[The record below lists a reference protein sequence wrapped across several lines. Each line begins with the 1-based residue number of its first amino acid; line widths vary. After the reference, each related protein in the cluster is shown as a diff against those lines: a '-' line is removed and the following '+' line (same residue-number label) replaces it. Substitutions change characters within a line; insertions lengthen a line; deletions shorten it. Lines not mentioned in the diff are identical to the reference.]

1 LYLKIHQMINQFI
14 QHLTNKGYSRHT
26 ITGYS
31 SALHHFANFT
41 AINPSI
47 KDWQRSLKGK
57 PASINLKIAAVKS
70 YYAFCIKHKYLDI
83 NPAKDIAFRKKSA
96 RLPQFNVNNNLPLLS
111 EEVKSN
117 LTYEQFCALTLL
129 SETGIRL
136 SELCFLKKNDIASR
150 FIKVTG
156 KGNKERMVP
165 ISDKMS
171 AMLSELNGAAM
182 LSEEIYVFNLK
193 PHQVQYLCK
202 KYLGHYPHQ
211 LRHTFATTLINAGA
225 PLLSIKELLGHSSVA
240 ATQIYTHLDYERL
253 KAVHSKCHPKP

>member
-1 LYLKIHQMINQFI
+1 LINQFI
-14 QHLTNKGYSRHT
+14 QHLTNKGYSPHT
-26 ITGYS
+26 IAGYS
-31 SALHHFANFT
+31 SALHQFANFT
-41 AINPSI
+41 AINPDI
-47 KDWQRSLKGK
+47 KAWNRSLQGK
-57 PASINLKIAAVKS
+57 PASINLKIAAIKS
-70 YYAFCIKHKYLDI
+70 YYAFCIKHKYLDV

-96 RLPQFNVNNNLPLLS
+96 RLPGFNVSQTLLS
-111 EEVKSN
+111 ESQINSLSHEE
-117 LTYEQFCALTLL
+117 LTALTLL

-136 SELCFLKKNDIASR
+136 SELCFLKRNDIASR
-150 FIKVTG
+150 FIKVCG
-156 KGNKERMVP
+156 KGNKERIVP

-171 AMLSELNGAAM
+171 AMLVKLMGGTRGESPQPCFPDQSDLA
-182 LSEEIYVFNLK
+182 FRLK

-202 KYLGHYPHQ
+202 KYLGHYPHR

>member
-1 LYLKIHQMINQFI
+1 MINQFI
-14 QHLTNKGYSRHT
+14 QHLTNIGCSPHTVAAYS
-26 ITGYS
+26 Y
-31 SALHHFANFT
+31 ALHQFANFT

-47 KDWQRSLKGK
+47 KDWQRSLTGK

-70 YYAFCIKHKYLDI
+70 YYAFCVKHKYLDI

-96 RLPQFNVNNNLPLLS
+96 RLPKFNVNNAAALLS
-111 EEVKSN
+111 EEQIKS
-117 LTYEQFCALTLL
+117 LSQEEICALTLL

-136 SELCFLKKNDIASR
+136 SELCFLKKNDITSR
-150 FIKVTG
+150 FIKVCG
-156 KGNKERMVP
+156 KGNKERIVP

-171 AMLSELNGAAM
+171 AMLSEMISAYASDDDETHDLA
-182 LSEEIYVFNLK
+182 FRLK

>member
-1 LYLKIHQMINQFI
+1 MIPHFI
-14 QHLTNKGYSRHT
+14 QHLTNIGCSRHT
-26 ITGYS
+26 VAAYS
-31 SALHHFANFT
+31 HALHKFANFT
-41 AINPSI
+41 AINPDI
-47 KDWQRSLKGK
+47 KAWHRSLTGK

-70 YYAFCIKHKYLDI
+70 YYAFCIKHKYLDV
-83 NPAKDIAFRKKSA
+83 NPAKDIAFRKNPA
-96 RLPQFNVNNNLPLLS
+96 RLPQFNVNNSLPLLS
-111 EEVKSN
+111 EDQLQKLSAE
-117 LTYEQFCALTLL
+117 EICALTLL

-156 KGNKERMVP
+156 KGNKERIVP

-171 AMLSELNGAAM
+171 AMLQTL
-182 LSEEIYVFNLK
+182 LSGPYFPDNTYYAFRLK

-225 PLLSIKELLGHSSVA
+225 PLLSIKELLGHSSIA

-253 KAVHSKCHPKP
+253 KAVHSKCHPKH

>member
-1 LYLKIHQMINQFI
+1 LINQFI

-41 AINPSI
+41 AITPSI
-47 KDWQRSLKGK
+47 KDWQRSLQGK

-70 YYAFCIKHKYLDI
+70 YYAFCIKHKYLDF

-96 RLPQFNVNNNLPLLS
+96 RLPKFSVNNSAPLLS
-111 EEVKSN
+111 ESQIKSLSHEE
-117 LTYEQFCALTLL
+117 LTALTLL

-136 SELCFLKKNDIASR
+136 SELCFLKRKDIDR
-150 FIKVTG
+150 NFIKVTG
-156 KGNKERMVP
+156 KGNKERIIP
-165 ISDKMS
+165 ISGKVS
-171 AMLSELNGAAM
+171 ALLSELDRKLDKSTDLA
-182 LSEEIYVFNLK
+182 FRLK

>member
-1 LYLKIHQMINQFI
+1 MINQFI
-14 QHLTNKGYSRHT
+14 SHLNQIGCSRHT
-26 ITGYS
+26 VAAYS
-31 SALHHFANFT
+31 HALHQFANFT

-47 KDWQRSLKGK
+47 KDWHRSLTGK

-96 RLPQFNVNNNLPLLS
+96 RLPKFNVNNSAPLLS
-111 EEVKSN
+111 EDVKNS

-136 SELCFLKKNDIASR
+136 SELCFLKRKDIASR

-156 KGNKERMVP
+156 KGNKERIVP

-171 AMLSELNGAAM
+171 AMLSEMISASASDDDETHDLA
-182 LSEEIYVFNLK
+182 FRLK

>member
-1 LYLKIHQMINQFI
+1 MINQFI
-14 QHLTNKGYSRHT
+14 QYITNKGYSPHT
-26 ITGYS
+26 IAGYS
-31 SALHHFANFT
+31 SALHSFANFT
-41 AINPSI
+41 AINPDI
-47 KDWQRSLKGK
+47 KTWQRSLTGK

-70 YYAFCIKHKYLDI
+70 YYAFCIKHKLLDI
-83 NPAKDIAFRKKSA
+83 DPSKSIAFRKKSA
-96 RLPQFNVNNNLPLLS
+96 RLPKFNVNNSAPLLS
-111 EEVKSN
+111 EDVKNS

-171 AMLSELNGAAM
+171 AMLSEMILASASDGNETHDLA
-182 LSEEIYVFNLK
+182 FRLK

-253 KAVHSKCHPKP
+253 KAVHNKCHPKP

>member
-1 LYLKIHQMINQFI
+1 MINHYLS
-14 QHLTNKGYSRHT
+14 HLNQIGCSRHT
-26 ITGYS
+26 VAAYS
-31 SALHHFANFT
+31 SALHQFANFT
-41 AINPSI
+41 AINPNI
-47 KDWQRSLKGK
+47 KDWHRSLKGK

-70 YYAFCIKHKYLDI
+70 YYAFCIKHKLLDI

-96 RLPQFNVNNNLPLLS
+96 RLPKFSVNNSAALLS
-111 EEVKSN
+111 ESQIKSLSQEE
-117 LTYEQFCALTLL
+117 LTALTLL

-136 SELCFLKKNDIASR
+136 SELCFLKRKDIDKN

-156 KGNKERMVP
+156 KGNKDRIIP
-165 ISDKMS
+165 ISGKVS
-171 AMLSELNGAAM
+171 AMLSELDRNVPRNTDKTSDLA
-182 LSEEIYVFNLK
+182 FRLK